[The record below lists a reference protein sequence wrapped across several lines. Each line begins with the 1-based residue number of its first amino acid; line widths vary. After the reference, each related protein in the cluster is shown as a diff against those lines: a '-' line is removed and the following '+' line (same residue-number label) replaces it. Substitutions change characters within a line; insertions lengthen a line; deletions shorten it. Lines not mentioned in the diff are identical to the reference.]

1 MPPNQSKTPPYP
13 TILKSV
19 LKSAREEKGLS
30 QEELAEIVC
39 LKKWHIKEMEEAGT
53 FMTFYSM
60 AIKVHAAKRIGTY
73 LDLKESQY
81 LEPAK

>member
-1 MPPNQSKTPPYP
+1 MPPKQSKAPPCP

-30 QEELAEIVC
+30 QEELAQIVC
-39 LKKWHIKEMEEAGT
+39 LKKWHIKEMEEADT

-73 LDLKESQY
+73 LGLKESQY

>member
-1 MPPNQSKTPPYP
+1 MPPKQSKAPPCP

-30 QEELAEIVC
+30 QEELAQIVC
-39 LKKWHIKEMEEAGT
+39 LKKWHIKEMEEADT

-60 AIKVHAAKRIGTY
+60 TIKVHAAKRIGTY
-73 LDLKESQY
+73 LGLQESQY
-81 LEPAK
+81 LESAK

>member
-1 MPPNQSKTPPYP
+1 
-13 TILKSV
+13 
-19 LKSAREEKGLS
+19 
-30 QEELAEIVC
+30 
-39 LKKWHIKEMEEAGT
+39 MEEAGT